1 MRRIEVARLIMV
13 STMVSALGACAL
25 FVGEPRGASPL
36 SAAPVTEQTL
46 AEARSLFEMN
56 NPGLALLRV
65 EAYLAVDPNSAGAHN
80 LAGAIYDRIGRYDIA
95 QSHYEAALAL
105 DENYLPAVNNFGL
118 SKLQRAQA
126 TARLDLAQEAEAL
139 LARAVMLSGEPER
152 LAGSHA
158 TIRAE
163 LAAKIAAAA
172 PAPNPPRPQP
182 LAWLERRGL
191 AYTYVVTRP
200 SVAAADAS
208 VLDLDP
214 ALALVSPGATFSMTK
229 IVLAPKQ
236 SQRFTARFAAA
247 AATPRVIRASSGVS
261 ILSLA
266 PARRPRWYR
275 GSPDEFAPPPLPAEQ
290 TLSARTAALL
300 KVASL
305 P

>member
-95 QSHYEAALAL
+95 QSHYEAALVL

-126 TARLDLAQEAEAL
+126 TARLDLAQPHRRVHRRVAQQ
-139 LARAVMLSGEPER
+139 AV
-152 LAGSHA
+152 
-158 TIRAE
+158 TIRVGKSVERFGRVAVLFEVFRNQEPFE
-163 LAAKIAAAA
+163 LSVLIGAWCLVGVWAHEVTSA
-172 PAPNPPRPQP
+172 PAYAR
-182 LAWLERRGL
+182 
-191 AYTYVVTRP
+191 TRP
-200 SVAAADAS
+200 HANAAGIPDGATGY
-208 VLDLDP
+208 
-214 ALALVSPGATFSMTK
+214 SPG
-229 IVLAPKQ
+229 
-236 SQRFTARFAAA
+236 
-247 AATPRVIRASSGVS
+247 
-261 ILSLA
+261 
-266 PARRPRWYR
+266 W
-275 GSPDEFAPPPLPAEQ
+275 
-290 TLSARTAALL
+290 
-300 KVASL
+300 
-305 P
+305 

>member
-1 MRRIEVARLIMV
+1 MRSIEVVRLIMV
-13 STMVSALGACAL
+13 SAMALPLGACAL
-25 FVGEPRGASPL
+25 FVGEPRGATQM

-56 NPGLALLRV
+56 NPGLALMRV
-65 EAYLAVDPNSAGAHN
+65 EAYLAVDPHSAGAHN
-80 LAGAIYDRIGRYDIA
+80 LAGAIYDRIGRHDLA
-95 QSHYEAALAL
+95 QGHYEAALAL
-105 DENYLPAVNNFGL
+105 DANYLPAVNNFGL

-139 LARAVMLSGEPER
+139 LARAVMLSGEPDR

-158 TIRAE
+158 TMRAE

-172 PAPNPPRPQP
+172 PAPKPARPQP

-191 AYTYVVTRP
+191 AYTYVVTKP
-200 SVAAADAS
+200 SLAAADAS
-208 VLDLDP
+208 ALDLDP
-214 ALALVSPGATFSMTK
+214 AVALVSPGASFPMTR

-236 SQRFTARFAAA
+236 AQQLAARFAGA
-247 AATPRVIRASSGVS
+247 AATPRVIRASSGLS

-275 GSPDEFAPPPLPAEQ
+275 GSPGEFAPPPLPAEQ
-290 TLSARTAALL
+290 ALSTRTAALL